1 MQIRSILRAMVLLKA
16 IIVLLIAAAVSVALI
31 PLIVLLDLRRG
42 GTGWGLCPD
51 GLGGCQSSY
60 FDGFELMA
68 WLFLALF
75 VLLGM
80 IALCVRILRYLQDR
94 AAEDSS
100 VIYQ

>member
-1 MQIRSILRAMVLLKA
+1 MVLLRA
-16 IIVLLIAAAVSVALI
+16 IIVVLIGAAVAVALV
-31 PLIVLLDLRRG
+31 PLMVLLDLRRG

-51 GLGGCQSSY
+51 GLGGCRSSY

-80 IALCVRILRYLQDR
+80 IALCIRILRYLQAR
-94 AAEDSS
+94 ASS
-100 VIYQ
+100 NSPAIYQ